1 MISNDRKKYKSAAE
15 WLAALR
21 QDELWHNREER
32 LQAVDSSKLA
42 SFKSKAIEEL
52 GNGVVFS
59 FWEDYNHDVEKVIHE
74 GWDTG
79 MSLVNLKR
87 DALNILT
94 LEWLE
99 KQAGDSKSV
108 PEILKTDEA
117 GKLLEKLVAAEVLKE
132 DWQPIGL
139 SCTERALLALKICER
154 LDIKTVWKTFGKLW
168 GENSETLRSYKNKAL
183 DQKKSLIFQ
192 DKLKKVFD

>member
-21 QDELWHNREER
+21 QDELWHNRKER

-42 SFKSKAIEEL
+42 SIKSKSIEEL
-52 GNGVVFS
+52 GNGVLFS
-59 FWEDYNHDVEKVIHE
+59 FWEDYNHDVEKVIQE

-99 KQAGDSKSV
+99 KQKGDSHDV
-108 PEILKTDEA
+108 PQILKTDEA
-117 GKLLEKLVAAEVLKE
+117 KKYWLRLEKAEFVDAKH
-132 DWQPIGL
+132 
-139 SCTERALLALKICER
+139 ALMPETTRKQAMYIAELFAEKLGINSK
-154 LDIKTVWKTFGKLW
+154 WKTFEQLW
-168 GENSETLRSYKNKAL
+168 GISKLAQQKWDMQAIGSTPSRSKEIDK
-183 DQKKSLIFQ
+183 IFE
-192 DKLKKVFD
+192 D